1 MKLSTRARD
10 KPVLDYRRSDC
21 QMGDL
26 LIENGDPISK
36 LSPRQKKR
44 LRKRLERY
52 MSSTKANKPLILDM
66 GISYLLIQGADEA
79 GYLYEL
85 LKK

>member
-10 KPVLDYRRSDC
+10 KPVFDYRQSHC

-36 LSPRQKKR
+36 LSPQKKKR
-44 LRKRLERY
+44 LIKRLERY
-52 MSSTKANKPLILDM
+52 MSCMRADKALTLDM
-66 GISYLLIQGADEA
+66 GISYLRIKGADEA
-79 GYLYEL
+79 GYLYNIL
-85 LKK
+85 I

>member
-1 MKLSTRARD
+1 MNYRFRARD

-44 LRKRLERY
+44 VRKRLERY
-52 MSSTKANKPLILDM
+52 MSSARANNPLTLDM
-66 GISYLLIQGADEA
+66 GISYLRIHGADEA
-79 GYLYEL
+79 GYLYYIL
-85 LKK
+85 I